1 MLPPAAVCIYKTVH
15 FLFISYVNN
24 WQIVGHCVLLYN
36 TNFRSISSKTIIVFF
51 HVTSL
56 WTATWDAVQLVWKL
70 SVLPSFTQ
78 CKHCCEMCEVNSCVC
93 VCVCLTWWWCAC
105 RGPAEYSPEHWGSAE
120 GAGPDGQT
128 PGPPCYH
135 HHQQE
140 TQTDRKSST
149 QWIKRYVHSRDT
161 CSHNSYK
168 CHPNINA
175 MLEESVKRGFRS
187 IQERFI

>member
-93 VCVCLTWWWCAC
+93 VCVSDLMMVCMPRTCGVLSRTLRVCGRGWAWWADA
-105 RGPAEYSPEHWGSAE
+105 RAALLPSSPA
-120 GAGPDGQT
+120 
-128 PGPPCYH
+128 
-135 HHQQE
+135 
-140 TQTDRKSST
+140 
-149 QWIKRYVHSRDT
+149 RDT
-161 CSHNSYK
+161 NRQEV
-168 CHPNINA
+168 INA
-175 MLEESVKRGFRS
+175 VD
-187 IQERFI
+187 